1 MRINYIFN
9 TKTIHVIALYTSILN
24 PHAITPPTT
33 TTIAAAAAAAT
44 AAATCML
51 NYFSPNKI

>member
-9 TKTIHVIALYTSILN
+9 TKTIHAIALYTSILI
-24 PHAITPPTT
+24 PHAITPTT
-33 TTIAAAAAAAT
+33 TTIAAAAAT